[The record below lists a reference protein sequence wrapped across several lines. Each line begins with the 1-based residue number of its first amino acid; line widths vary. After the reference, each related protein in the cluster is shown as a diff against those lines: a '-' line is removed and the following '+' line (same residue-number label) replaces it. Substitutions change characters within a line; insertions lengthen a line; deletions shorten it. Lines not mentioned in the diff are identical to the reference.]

1 MLSDFFRINLP
12 YGLARNEKG
21 EWMAFNREYKPL
33 GFNTTETSV
42 DARTLKENSKEL
54 PLFSLFFGLTN
65 RFIQEI
71 TEYDESAV
79 NRDEQGNIHR
89 FWLYNDSTNPMNQ
102 LDKDTEYWVI
112 YWKKLEKIAR
122 LNVHHN
128 TRW

>member
-12 YGLARNEKG
+12 YGLARNENG

-33 GFNTTETSV
+33 GFNTTETSI
-42 DARTLKENSKEL
+42 DARTLKGNSREL

-79 NRDEQGNIHR
+79 NRDEQGNIHC
-89 FWLYNDSTNPMNQ
+89 FWLYNDSTNPMNRP
-102 LDKDTEYWVI
+102 DKDNEYWSI

>member
-102 LDKDTEYWVI
+102 PDKDTEYWVI